1 MYDRM
6 GMFFAPGLP
15 AINAVK
21 LVILMYVRSW
31 GVLTSNVPHEVIFKA
46 SRFVLIASD
55 CVCRIPFS

>member
-1 MYDRM
+1 MLMFNIFGRM

-21 LVILMYVRSW
+21 LVILMYVRAW

-46 SRFVLIASD
+46 SRFVTSGS
-55 CVCRIPFS
+55 RTW